1 MEQINNY
8 SVSNM
13 YHREYE
19 LIWVGRL
26 NKLKMYFFFLSQE
39 KPSGH
44 LTSDGGT
51 FRFSDGL
58 GKLSF

>member
-1 MEQINNY
+1 MSLWFDSDTECA
-8 SVSNM
+8 
-13 YHREYE
+13 
-19 LIWVGRL
+19 LI
-26 NKLKMYFFFLSQE
+26 FPQE

-58 GKLSF
+58 GEFTFPFLNVRENAPFCLLRKQ